1 MTLKHR
7 RLTWLLLTLA
17 LLALWTLN
25 ASQPGAA
32 VEGCLAGCATAARPD
47 DGSVRIVSLNV
58 LHDFPR
64 FAYLPQR
71 LDLIAAEIR
80 RLDADIVLLQEV
92 PWTWRVRSAAAYLGR
107 ATGLNHAFLRANG
120 SRWALLFEE
129 GEAILSRFPL
139 REVKFTELRP
149 AEGPFQHRV
158 ALSAQVDT
166 AIGPLRVV
174 SAHLANQN
182 PMVNQ
187 EQAASLAQFVAAQPG
202 PPTIIGG
209 DFNAAADSTT
219 IRTLQPAWVDSFAA
233 LRPDDPGLTCCVDD
247 LTAAPDEALEERIDY
262 LFLTP
267 GPASAWRV
275 RASQRLFTAPQLTPA
290 GRIWASDH
298 IGLWLVLE
306 SLPK

>member
-1 MTLKHR
+1 MGFKPR
-7 RLTWLLLTLA
+7 RLTGLLIALA
-17 LLALWTLN
+17 LLALWMLN
-25 ASQPGAA
+25 ASQPGVA
-32 VEGCLAGCATAARPD
+32 VEGCLEGCATAARPD
-47 DGSVRIVSLNV
+47 DGTLRIVSLNV

-64 FAYLPQR
+64 FAFLPQR

-107 ATGLNHAFLRANG
+107 ATGLNYGFVRANG
-120 SRWALLFEE
+120 NRWALLFEE

-149 AEGPFQHRV
+149 AEAPFQHRV
-158 ALSAQVDT
+158 ALSARVDT

-182 PMVNQ
+182 PTVNQ
-187 EQAASLAQFVAAQPG
+187 EQAASLARFVAAQAG
-202 PPTIIGG
+202 PTIIGG
-209 DFNAAADSTT
+209 DFNAAADSVT
-219 IRTLQPAWVDSFAA
+219 IRAMQPAWVDSFAA
-233 LRPDDPGLTCCVDD
+233 VRPDDPGLTCCVDD
-247 LTAAPDEALEERIDY
+247 LTAPPDARLEERIDY
-262 LFLTP
+262 LFLSP

-298 IGLWLVLE
+298 IGLWLVLD

>member
-1 MTLKHR
+1 MGFKRR
-7 RLTWLLLTLA
+7 RLAWLLMALAVLTL
-17 LLALWTLN
+17 WMLN

-32 VEGCLAGCATAARPD
+32 VEGCLAACANAARPD

-80 RLDADIVLLQEV
+80 RLDADIVLLQEA
-92 PWTWRVRSAAAYLGR
+92 PWTWRVGSGAAYLGR
-107 ATGLNHAFLRANG
+107 ATGLNYGFLRANG
-120 SRWALLFEE
+120 NRWAILFEE

-139 REVKFTELRP
+139 RDVRFTELRP
-149 AEGPFQHRV
+149 REAPFQHRV
-158 ALSAQVDT
+158 AVSAVVDT
-166 AIGPLRVV
+166 ALGPLRVV

-182 PMVNQ
+182 PTVNQ
-187 EQAASLAQFVAAQPG
+187 AQAASLAQFVAAQPG
-202 PPTIIGG
+202 PTIISG
-209 DFNAAADSTT
+209 DFNAAADSAA
-219 IRTLQPAWVDSFAA
+219 IRALQPAWVDSFAA
-233 LRPDDPGLTCCVDD
+233 VRPDDPGLTCCVDD
-247 LTAAPDEALEERIDY
+247 LTAPPDEPLEERIDY
-262 LFLTP
+262 LFLSP

>member
-1 MTLKHR
+1 MTLKQR
-7 RLTWLLLTLA
+7 RLAWLLMALA
-17 LLALWTLN
+17 ALALWMLN

-32 VEGCLAGCATAARPD
+32 VEGCLDGCATAARPD
-47 DGSVRIVSLNV
+47 DGSVRIVSLNI

-80 RLDADIVLLQEV
+80 RLDADIVLLQEA
-92 PWTWRVRSAAAYLGR
+92 PWTWRVGSSAAYLGR
-107 ATGLNHAFLRANG
+107 ATGLNYGFLRANG

-139 REVKFTELRP
+139 RDVRFTELRP
-149 AEGPFQHRV
+149 AEAPFQHRV
-158 ALSAQVDT
+158 ALSARVDT
-166 AIGPLRVV
+166 AIGRLRVV

-182 PMVNQ
+182 PAVNQ
-187 EQAASLAQFVAAQPG
+187 EQASALARFVAAQPG
-202 PPTIIGG
+202 PTIIGG
-209 DFNAAADSTT
+209 DFNAAADSAA
-219 IRTLQPAWVDSFAA
+219 IRALQPAWVDSFAA
-233 LRPDDPGLTCCVDD
+233 VRPDDPGLTCCVDG
-247 LTAAPDEALEERIDY
+247 LTAPPDEPLEERIDY
-262 LFLTP
+262 LFLSP

-298 IGLWLVLE
+298 IGLWLVLG

>member
-1 MTLKHR
+1 MTLKQR
-7 RLTWLLLTLA
+7 RLAWLLIALA
-17 LLALWTLN
+17 ALALWMLN

-32 VEGCLAGCATAARPD
+32 VEGCLDRCATAARPD
-47 DGSVRIVSLNV
+47 NGSVRIVSLNV

-92 PWTWRVRSAAAYLGR
+92 PWTWRVGSSAAYLGR
-107 ATGLNHAFLRANG
+107 ATGLNDGFVRANG

-139 REVKFTELRP
+139 REVRFTELRP
-149 AEGPFQHRV
+149 REAPFQHRV
-158 ALSAQVDT
+158 AVSAVVDT
-166 AIGPLRVV
+166 ALGPLRVV

-182 PMVNQ
+182 PAVNQ
-187 EQAASLAQFVAAQPG
+187 AQAASLAQFVAAQPG
-202 PPTIIGG
+202 PTIIGG
-209 DFNAAADSTT
+209 DFNAAADSAA
-219 IRTLQPAWVDSFAA
+219 IRALQPAWVDSFAA
-233 LRPDDPGLTCCVDD
+233 ARPDDPGLTCCVDD
-247 LTAAPDEALEERIDY
+247 LTAPPEEPLEERIDY
-262 LFLTP
+262 LFLSP

-298 IGLWLVLE
+298 IGLWLVLS